1 MTARPVAQRRR
12 VLAVALLCGV
22 VLFVWQLGST
32 GLVDET
38 PPLFAAS
45 ARSMVERADWLI
57 PHVNGLP
64 RYDKPP
70 LVYWLMGALYALPGQ
85 SRWDPLGSWAACLPS
100 ALASVA
106 LLLAVVDTLLCWP
119 QIGPGAT
126 DDNAGPPPPPPTPPP
141 PRHPTESRN
150 ATAKPLEPRPAPAL
164 AAPGRPGL
172 TALSAGL
179 AYGLSPLVFAWGRI
193 SVSDALFSATLG
205 LSLLLAW
212 RTYADPRGHWWHPW
226 PCLGLAVLAKGP
238 VAVVLLTLSLLCFA
252 WLQGNGPELWRRLR
266 PLRGLLIALAI
277 SGPWYALALW
287 REGQPFWASFFGYHN
302 LQRFASVVNHHLQP
316 WWFFGP
322 VLLVCSLPFTALLL
336 LGLARAIGPLE
347 ANLRRPAQPRPAAL
361 SLDRFAACWLLAVLL
376 FFTSAATKLPSY
388 WLPATPAAALLIAI
402 AAAGSPSA
410 PAATV
415 DRPRRLAWWI
425 TLLLTL
431 LLAGV
436 FLAGP
441 LWVPLIRDPEM
452 PELPAALLASG
463 RLPLAAACWL
473 AAAGLGWW
481 QWRRSRPLGLLS
493 LQAPLLLYVAI
504 VLVPLWDL
512 GDRVRALPVRSV
524 ASQLKRLE
532 RAAEPLAMVGILKP
546 SLHFYTGRV
555 VIYEGDQ
562 PSDLV
567 NLADRLRRARRP
579 GQPPSDPSRQPSVL
593 VVIDERTASSPW
605 WRGLEPQRLGGA
617 GLYQLWR
624 LDRRRLERRA
634 GQLRAKGVT
643 TTWDLPRPERY

>member
-1 MTARPVAQRRR
+1 MRSVALSRRR
-12 VLAVALLCGV
+12 RLLAVALLCGV
-22 VLFVWQLGST
+22 VLFVWRLGST

-45 ARSMVERADWLI
+45 ARGMVERADWLI

-85 SRWDPLGSWAACLPS
+85 SHWDPLGSWAACLPS

-119 QIGPGAT
+119 QSGLGEALET
-126 DDNAGPPPPPPTPPP
+126 AAPPPPFGGSKSSSPAV
-141 PRHPTESRN
+141 RE
-150 ATAKPLEPRPAPAL
+150 LEPPSALGPSAPRQ
-164 AAPGRPGL
+164 PGI
-172 TALSAGL
+172 TALTAGL

-193 SVSDALFSATLG
+193 SVSDALFSACLG

-212 RTYADPRGHWWHPW
+212 RTYADPRGRWWHPW

-238 VAVVLLTLSLLCFA
+238 VAVVLLTLTLLGFA
-252 WLQGNGPELWRRLR
+252 WLQGTPQELWRRLQ

-322 VLLVCSLPFTALLL
+322 VLVVSSLPFTPLLL
-336 LGLARAIGPLE
+336 LGLARAIGPLG
-347 ANLRRPAQPRPAAL
+347 ASLLRPAQPRPAPL
-361 SLDRFAACWLLAVLL
+361 SLDRFAACWLLAVLV

-402 AAAGSPSA
+402 AAAGSPTA
-410 PAATV
+410 PTPAR
-415 DRPRRLAWWI
+415 DGPLRLAWPG
-425 TLLLTL
+425 TLALALV
-431 LLAGV
+431 LAGV
-436 FLAGP
+436 FLAAP
-441 LWVPLIRDPEM
+441 LWVPLIQDPEM
-452 PELPAALLASG
+452 PELPAALLASR

-473 AAAGLGWW
+473 VAAGLGWW
-481 QWRRSRPLGLLS
+481 HWRRSRPLGLLG
-493 LQAPLLLYVAI
+493 LQLPLLVYVAL
-504 VLVPLWDL
+504 VLIPLWGL
-512 GDRVRALPVRSV
+512 GDRVRALPVRTV
-524 ASQLKRLE
+524 AAQLKRLE
-532 RAAEPLAMVGILKP
+532 QPAEPLAMVGILKP

-555 VIYEGDQ
+555 VIYEGNK

-567 NLADRLRRARRP
+567 NRADRLRRERRP
-579 GQPPSDPSRQPSVL
+579 GQPPSDPAQQPSVL
-593 VVIDERTASSPW
+593 VVIDQRTASSTW
-605 WRGLEPQRLGGA
+605 WQGLQPQRLGGA

-634 GQLRAKGVT
+634 AQLQAQGET
-643 TTWDLPRPERY
+643 PTWDLPRPERY

>member
-1 MTARPVAQRRR
+1 MTARPGSRRR
-12 VLAVALLCGV
+12 PVLALALLCGL

-45 ARSMVERADWLI
+45 ARNMVERADWLI

-70 LVYWLMGALYALPGQ
+70 LVYWLMGAIYALPGQ
-85 SRWDPLGSWAACLPS
+85 SGWDPLGSWAACLPS
-100 ALASVA
+100 ALASVG
-106 LLLAVVDTLLCWP
+106 LLLAVVDTMLCWP
-119 QIGPGAT
+119 QIGPGAAADT
-126 DDNAGPPPPPPTPPP
+126 AGPPPPPT
-141 PRHPTESRN
+141 TGESSK
-150 ATAKPLEPRPAPAL
+150 ATANGLEPRPAPADAVL
-164 AAPGRPGL
+164 GRPGL

-205 LSLLLAW
+205 FSLLLAW

-238 VAVVLLTLSLLCFA
+238 VAVVLLSLSLLGFA

-266 PLRGLLIALAI
+266 PLRGLVIALAI
-277 SGPWYALALW
+277 SVPWYALALW

-322 VLLVCSLPFTALLL
+322 VLVVCSLPFTPLLL
-336 LGLARAIGPLE
+336 LGLGRAIGPLR
-347 ANLRRPAQPRPAAL
+347 ASLSRPAQPRPAAL
-361 SLDRFAACWLLAVLL
+361 SLDRFAASWLLAVLV

-410 PAATV
+410 SAATG
-415 DRPRRLAWWI
+415 DRPQRLAWRI
-425 TLLLTL
+425 TLVLTL

-452 PELPAALLASG
+452 PELPAAMLASG

-481 QWRRSRPLGLLS
+481 QWRRCRPLGLLS
-493 LQAPLLLYVAI
+493 LQLPLLLYVAI
-504 VLVPLWDL
+504 VLVPLWGL

-524 ASQLKRLE
+524 ASQLKRLD

-555 VIYEGDQ
+555 VIYEGHK

-567 NLADRLRRARRP
+567 NLADRLRRERRP
-579 GQPPSDPSRQPSVL
+579 GQPPSDPAQQPSVL
-593 VVIDERTASSPW
+593 VVIDQRTAGSPW
-605 WRGLEPQRLGGA
+605 WQGLEPQRLGGA
-617 GLYQLWR
+617 GLYQIWR
-624 LDRRRLERRA
+624 LERRRLERRA
-634 GQLRAKGVT
+634 GELRAQGIT